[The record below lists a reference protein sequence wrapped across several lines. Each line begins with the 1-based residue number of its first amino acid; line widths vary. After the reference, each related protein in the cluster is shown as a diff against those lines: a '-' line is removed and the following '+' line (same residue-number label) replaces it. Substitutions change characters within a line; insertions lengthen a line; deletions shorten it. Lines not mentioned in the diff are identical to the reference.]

1 MKTKGIF
8 LVINEKNETF
18 SLTKIRPKKST
29 FGRRKKKK
37 KKERCMLCSCREKNS
52 TMVHYMNPAKIQ
64 NVKDMTFTACF

>member
-37 KKERCMLCSCREKNS
+37 KGKVHALLMQRKEQHSGTLHEPSQDTEC
-52 TMVHYMNPAKIQ
+52 
-64 NVKDMTFTACF
+64 

>member
-37 KKERCMLCSCREKNS
+37 RKG
-52 TMVHYMNPAKIQ
+52 
-64 NVKDMTFTACF
+64 ACFAHAEKRTAQWYIT

>member
-18 SLTKIRPKKST
+18 SLTKIRPKNST
-29 FGRRKKKK
+29 FGRKKE
-37 KKERCMLCSCREKNS
+37 ERCMLCSCREKNS

-64 NVKDMTFTACF
+64 NVEEMTFTACF